1 MAKTKQT
8 PRKRNNITAF
18 KFPRPIRTYGQQE
31 FKLPADI
38 QKAARRKRTTVKQ
51 QRRFRPGTVALRQIR
66 KYQRNTEL
74 LIPKLP
80 FRRLVRSIAT
90 NIDNQNRF
98 QATAL
103 LALQEAS
110 EAYLVS
116 ILENANLCAI
126 HAQRITIQPKDIH
139 LAIRIRGMNY

>member
-8 PRKRNNITAF
+8 PRKRNNLTAF
-18 KFPRPIRTYGQQE
+18 KFPRPIRTYGRGE
-31 FKLPADI
+31 FELPADI
-38 QKAARRKRTTVKQ
+38 QKARRKRTTVKQ

-66 KYQRNTEL
+66 KYQRTSEL

-90 NIDNQNRF
+90 NIDNQKRF

-126 HAQRITIQPKDIH
+126 HGQRITIQPKDIH
-139 LAIRIRGMNY
+139 LAIRIKGMNY